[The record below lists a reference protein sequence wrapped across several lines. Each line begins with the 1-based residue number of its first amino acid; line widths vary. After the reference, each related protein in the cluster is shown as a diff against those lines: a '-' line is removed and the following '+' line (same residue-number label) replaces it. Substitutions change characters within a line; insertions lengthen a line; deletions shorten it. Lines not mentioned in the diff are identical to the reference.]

1 MGEAWK
7 DRFLGEFQC
16 AQCGALYE
24 VAITRLS
31 APVYDEVIC
40 EVCRRVMNEWRG
52 TVGRA
57 YIASV
62 ALLADEPEIDM
73 FASMAGKCSTL
84 KVAER
89 DFACTSV
96 AFSHSPGGNAPAA
109 SLESTLA
116 LQHQYFDLT
125 MQHHDRT
132 MRRAT
137 ALS

>member
-7 DRFLGEFQC
+7 ERFLGEFQC

-57 YIASV
+57 Y
-62 ALLADEPEIDM
+62 
-73 FASMAGKCSTL
+73 TL
-84 KVAER
+84 KSRSA
-89 DFACTSV
+89 
-96 AFSHSPGGNAPAA
+96 
-109 SLESTLA
+109 
-116 LQHQYFDLT
+116 
-125 MQHHDRT
+125 
-132 MRRAT
+132 
-137 ALS
+137 